1 MPGWVHSRRLVQ
13 ASEKPDQQNDR
24 EGNANQPEQKTA
36 THVFISCQNWPAE
49 MHGLLQSSDESKS
62 VHSSRAHPDDPLLME
77 QLDLRKGCELSGEA
91 PR

>member
-1 MPGWVHSRRLVQ
+1 
-13 ASEKPDQQNDR
+13 
-24 EGNANQPEQKTA
+24 
-36 THVFISCQNWPAE
+36 